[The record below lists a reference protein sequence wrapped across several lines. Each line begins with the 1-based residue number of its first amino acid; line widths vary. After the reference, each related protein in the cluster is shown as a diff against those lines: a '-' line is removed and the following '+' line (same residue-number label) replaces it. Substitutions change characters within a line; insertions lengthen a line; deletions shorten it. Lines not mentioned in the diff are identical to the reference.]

1 MILPASLALGIVVIL
16 ASVGILI
23 SRPAVLQVTSPTP
36 TPESTPKPSAK
47 LSDLSQLFNL
57 KNWKLTLPVGS
68 SGKPTEIKQPTLN
81 TYRLEPWFIPGI
93 DALRFRA
100 SVTGVTTGGSKY
112 PRSELREM
120 TANGTVNASWSS
132 SSGTHTLFLDEAITY
147 VPKTKQHVVAGQIHD
162 ASDDVIVIRLEY
174 PNLYV
179 NADGKNVYTLEEGYT
194 LGKRFTVRFVVKAGK
209 TEVYYNNNTEPVYI
223 LSKNYSGA
231 YFKAG
236 AYTQSNC
243 TKESSEFCNADN
255 FGEVVI
261 YKADISHEN

>member
-16 ASVGILI
+16 ASMGILI
-23 SRPAVLQVTSPTP
+23 SPQI
-36 TPESTPKPSAK
+36 PESTPQPTPGPSAK
-47 LSDLSQLFNL
+47 LSGLSQLFNL

-68 SGKPTEIKQPTLN
+68 SGKPTEIKQPALN

-120 TANGTVNASWSS
+120 TADGTANASWSS
-132 SSGTHTLFLDEAITY
+132 SLGTHTLFLDEAITA

-162 ASDDVIVIRLEY
+162 ADDDVIVIRLEY

-179 NADGKNVYTLEEGYT
+179 NSDGKNVYTLEQDYT

-209 TEVYYNNNTEPVYI
+209 TEVYYNSSTQPVYI
-223 LSKNYSGA
+223 LSKDYSGA

-243 TKESSEFCNADN
+243 AKEDPALCNTDN

-261 YKADISHEN
+261 YKADITHDN